1 MKRRSYAIR
10 IAAVAGAG
18 ALLAQGASFAAGAAP
33 IGLTKPVQATQTDL
47 NPGRLYAPP
56 TFAVDPDNNL
66 RVLAAVTDHRSRRCT
81 AMRSLDGG
89 QTWGILEASPALAS
103 YPFCSHGQGGVIQA
117 PIAFGRNGTAYMAM
131 NAWDDQDGARQGGAI
146 VLARSQDFGDTWE
159 SVLVYNARG
168 KTGDAAENIRPLH
181 SMAVDT
187 KTGNDDVIH
196 ITFNISMANLSAPNA
211 VPAAP
216 VVVTSRDGGRTFG
229 EPVRLADKLFDAPDV
244 RQQALSAVTTTVP
257 APGVTTTSTT
267 APPANSKAAQPN
279 QAANFGGSTARASI
293 TAGVDGK
300 GKAYIMWLSG
310 TANVTPAPPS
320 ARMLSTSTDG
330 GKTWNTVQ
338 AMPFDYDNAS
348 PRMAVSK
355 DGAIHLVYQRNP
367 KPDIAGYGE
376 VYHQASTDGGKTW
389 SDAKAISD
397 DDEKNLTGNYFPN
410 ISVAPNGRVD
420 AVWWDT
426 RDDPGI
432 RANDMYYAYSEDNG
446 RTWSANRR
454 ITDRSVDRKLGVW
467 GANYDINSPP
477 SVASTNAFAVFGW
490 DDTRNTESFY
500 DENVAKEFGGGLSD
514 VYTSVAQFEVVGPAN
529 NDTARIVL
537 AAVVGLLL
545 VGLILLG
552 VSMAAKRRTG
562 APAPTSAGAKPKAK
576 VG

>member
-1 MKRRSYAIR
+1 M
-10 IAAVAGAG
+10 
-18 ALLAQGASFAAGAAP
+18 
-33 IGLTKPVQATQTDL
+33 
-47 NPGRLYAPP
+47 
-56 TFAVDPDNNL
+56 
-66 RVLAAVTDHRSRRCT
+66 
-81 AMRSLDGG
+81 
-89 QTWGILEASPALAS
+89 
-103 YPFCSHGQGGVIQA
+103 
-117 PIAFGRNGTAYMAM
+117 
-131 NAWDDQDGARQGGAI
+131 
-146 VLARSQDFGDTWE
+146 
-159 SVLVYNARG
+159 
-168 KTGDAAENIRPLH
+168 
-181 SMAVDT
+181 
-187 KTGNDDVIH
+187 
-196 ITFNISMANLSAPNA
+196 
-211 VPAAP
+211 
-216 VVVTSRDGGRTFG
+216 
-229 EPVRLADKLFDAPDV
+229 
-244 RQQALSAVTTTVP
+244 RQQAFSAVTTTVP

-267 APPANSKAAQPN
+267 APPATSKAAQPN

-310 TANVTPAPPS
+310 TANVTPSPPS

-389 SDAKAISD
+389 SERQGDHRRQREEPHRATTSRTSASPRTD
-397 DDEKNLTGNYFPN
+397 GWTPCGGTPVTTRA
-410 ISVAPNGRVD
+410 SGR
-420 AVWWDT
+420 
-426 RDDPGI
+426 
-432 RANDMYYAYSEDNG
+432 NDMYYAYSEDNG
-446 RTWSANRR
+446 KTWSANKR

-477 SVASTNAFAVFGW
+477 SVASTNAFALFGW

-552 VSMAAKRRTG
+552 VSVAAKRRTG
-562 APAPTSAGAKPKAK
+562 RPRPRPAGAKSKAK